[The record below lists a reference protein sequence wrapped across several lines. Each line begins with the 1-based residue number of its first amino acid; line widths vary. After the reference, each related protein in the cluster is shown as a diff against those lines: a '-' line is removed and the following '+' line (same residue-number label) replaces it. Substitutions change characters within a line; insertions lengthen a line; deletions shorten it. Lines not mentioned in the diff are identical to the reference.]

1 MNIKKFEK
9 PLKLKNDGQLE
20 ISFLGTGTAFTKELD
35 NNNYLIIKGDT
46 HILVDFGITGPKA
59 IVDTLGI
66 DVSDIDVVLPTHSH
80 ADHIGGLEYLT
91 LYHRYVVETM
101 MKKPKLKMVIS
112 SDYEK
117 ILWKMSLCGGLEWNE
132 SNLSGKKL
140 KFSDYYDVLRPTLI
154 SSSPRLL
161 LEIDYEGI
169 HIEMFGTNHIPDHAK
184 TQRQAFMTFGLFID
198 NKVMISGDTKFDR
211 QLIDMYAP
219 KAEAIFHDSS
229 FFPNPVH
236 ASIDELR
243 TLPAEIRQ
251 KLYLMHYQDN
261 WQKYDV
267 SDFAGL
273 IQRGYIYSF

>member
-20 ISFLGTGTAFTKELD
+20 VSFLGTGTAFTKELD
-35 NNNYLIIKGDT
+35 NNNYLIIKGNT

-59 IVDTLGI
+59 MVDTLGI
-66 DVSDIDVVLPTHSH
+66 AVSDIDVVLPTHSH

-101 MKKPKLKMVIS
+101 MNKPKLKMIIS
-112 SDYEK
+112 NEYEK
-117 ILWKMSLCGGLEWNE
+117 ILWNMSLRGGMEWNE

-140 KFSDYYDVLRPTLI
+140 KFSDYFDVIRPTLI
-154 SSSPRLL
+154 STSPRLI
-161 LEIDYEGI
+161 LELDYEGI
-169 HIEMFGTNHIPDHAK
+169 HIEMFGTNHIPDQAK
-184 TQRQAFMTFGLFID
+184 SQRQAFLTFGLLID
-198 NKVMISGDTKFDR
+198 NKIMISGDTKFDR
-211 QLIDMYAP
+211 KLIEMYSH
-219 KAEAIFHDSS
+219 KAEVIFHDSS

-243 TLPAEIRQ
+243 TLPSEIRN
-251 KLYLMHYQDN
+251 KLYLMHYQDDY
-261 WQKYDV
+261 QKYDV

-273 IQRGYIYSF
+273 VQRGYIYSF